1 MSIDADIRLAKLEI
15 EIAENRFN
23 NAVEKKDVDFAIT
36 QLMEAEERLT
46 ELNKKKKEGMK
57 SEKWTK

>member
-57 SEKWTK
+57 SEK